1 MQRLSAI
8 APAQKRDSAIGCR
21 RPFRPAFGRISFPF
35 PTLLWQMPKHH
46 HRPAPSTATMRMR
59 RHQPCLL
66 HESNMDKSASP
77 YGTRGL
83 KVRTAKVATLSWP
96 RSLVPTRTGPST
108 SERPACSRKTS
119 WRLLMLF
126 PERTKLSRTDWSL
139 PTNRTSLRWCT
150 VEWKR
155 LSADQPPSRLPFGD
169 QRTRQVMFTRH
180 RRRFRRLHHD
190 PHTGSPSI
198 SGNHSPADR
207 SLKPRAS
214 AETQSA
220 TAQTIHMHA
229 IASDTVC
236 GPCPAIA
243 LWFPFH
249 QHSTLVSSFY
259 SPLSSWKITTVCT
272 NCSPPIALHDI
283 RRQRNSMTCCNG
295 RSNTSTWTHLQRKK
309 SRTTE
314 SCFRDPGS
322 AFSMTTLRIALDAP
336 DESCLS
342 FGQPAL
348 PRFTSLRGTRRARYG
363 PIHARLF
370 IDRPQPRATAI
381 AHSPTPE

>member
-155 LSADQPPSRLPFGD
+155 LSLISRPLGCPSE
-169 QRTRQVMFTRH
+169 TRE
-180 RRRFRRLHHD
+180 LAK
-190 PHTGSPSI
+190 SC
-198 SGNHSPADR
+198 
-207 SLKPRAS
+207 SLDIAGVFDGC
-214 AETQSA
+214 T
-220 TAQTIHMHA
+220 TIH
-229 IASDTVC
+229 
-236 GPCPAIA
+236 
-243 LWFPFH
+243 
-249 QHSTLVSSFY
+249 TLDRLRSAGITP
-259 SPLSSWKITTVCT
+259 PL
-272 NCSPPIALHDI
+272 
-283 RRQRNSMTCCNG
+283 
-295 RSNTSTWTHLQRKK
+295 
-309 SRTTE
+309 
-314 SCFRDPGS
+314 
-322 AFSMTTLRIALDAP
+322 
-336 DESCLS
+336 
-342 FGQPAL
+342 
-348 PRFTSLRGTRRARYG
+348 
-363 PIHARLF
+363 
-370 IDRPQPRATAI
+370 ID
-381 AHSPTPE
+381 H